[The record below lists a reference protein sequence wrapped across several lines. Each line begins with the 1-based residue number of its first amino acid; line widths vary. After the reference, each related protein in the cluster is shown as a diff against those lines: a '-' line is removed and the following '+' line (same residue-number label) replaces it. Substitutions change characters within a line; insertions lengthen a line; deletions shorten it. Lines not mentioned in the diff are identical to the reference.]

1 MRWLRKFFYSD
12 DPVVKVRAALSESE
26 ALLLRE
32 VLEDSGV
39 PVMSKNMNFL
49 TVTHETG
56 SFGNDYDLFVKQSDL
71 ARAEEI
77 LGTFDL
83 AEGDE
88 HEDTGGWHSN
98 PET

>member
-1 MRWLRKFFYSD
+1 MRWLRKFFYSE

-39 PVMSKNMNFL
+39 PVMSKNMNVL
-49 TVTHETG
+49 TVTHEAG
-56 SFGNDYDLFVKQSDL
+56 SFGSDYDLFVKQSDL

-77 LGTFDL
+77 LEAFDS
-83 AEGDE
+83 AAHAE

-98 PET
+98 PDR